1 MGETKLSKITQEDK
15 YQIYINEHIEN
26 VMRAWYNMKNIQ
38 PLKLIIIKIWDQNL
52 SSMDLESVYN
62 TTESNIQV
70 HDASKRGP
78 NKFDAYRKNFYPV
91 DEKEKEDNLQY
102 FEKSWQHHYSNN
114 MHHWDWWAE
123 SGNKEN
129 MPLSFV
135 LEMCCDWIAMS
146 MYYGTSDA
154 IDWYKK
160 NRRKIKLGK
169 KQKALVESILQLYYT
184 YYDVKGTRIKD

>member
-78 NKFDAYRKNFYPV
+78 DEFDAYRK
-91 DEKEKEDNLQY
+91 
-102 FEKSWQHHYSNN
+102 
-114 MHHWDWWAE
+114 
-123 SGNKEN
+123 
-129 MPLSFV
+129 
-135 LEMCCDWIAMS
+135 I
-146 MYYGTSDA
+146 
-154 IDWYKK
+154 
-160 NRRKIKLGK
+160 
-169 KQKALVESILQLYYT
+169 SIL
-184 YYDVKGTRIKD
+184 